1 MRITRFAVTEV
12 LLCPPVANI
21 IAAVVTAMSNHLFTF
36 ILAGGS
42 GERFWPLSRSKT
54 PKHLLRLLSDRT
66 LLETTVRRVENL
78 VPWDQVFIL
87 TNAAQVDSIRKE
99 LPFLPAENI
108 VAEPEKRDTAPAC
121 ALAVGFARARDKDAI
136 CALLPADAVIHN
148 IPVFQ
153 KQLTEAAEV
162 AGKRDALVTFAIPP
176 TYPSTGFGYLQL
188 GEGHDSVHK
197 VVRFVEKPDLA
208 SAENYYRSGEYAWNA
223 GMFIWR
229 AEIFLR
235 EAERLAP
242 PLAEFIRDFPQ
253 GNANTYLAE
262 RFSKLPKISVDYAIM
277 EKASE
282 VLAFKAAFDWD
293 DVGSWTAL
301 PDHLG
306 RDEGG
311 NTVRGD
317 IVEHEARNNIA
328 LSNGRLIALCGVED
342 LIVIETPDAVLVCHR
357 NAAQDIKKLQ
367 PLLPDKV
374 R

>member
-1 MRITRFAVTEV
+1 MAKV
-12 LLCPPVANI
+12 LR
-21 IAAVVTAMSNHLFTF
+21 AMSNHLFTF

-121 ALAVGFARARDKDAI
+121 ALAVGFARSRDKDAI
-136 CALLPADAVIHN
+136 CTLLPADAVIHN

-153 KQLTEAAEV
+153 KQLTAAAEV
-162 AGKRDALVTFAIPP
+162 AGQRDALVTFAIPP

-188 GEGHDSVHK
+188 GEGKDSVHK

-208 SAENYYRSGEYAWNA
+208 SAEKYYRSGEYAWNA

-242 PLAEFIRDFPQ
+242 PLAEFIRDFPK
-253 GNANTYLAE
+253 GDAKGYLAE
-262 RFSKLPKISVDYAIM
+262 RFVKLPKISVDYAIM

-293 DVGSWTAL
+293 DVGAWTAL

-311 NTVRGD
+311 NTMRGD
-317 IVEHEARNNIA
+317 VVEHASRNNIA

-367 PLLPDKV
+367 PLLPEKV

>member
-1 MRITRFAVTEV
+1 
-12 LLCPPVANI
+12 
-21 IAAVVTAMSNHLFTF
+21 MSDHLFTY

-78 VPWDQVFIL
+78 VPWDRVFIL
-87 TNAAQVDSIRKE
+87 TNAAQAEAIRKE
-99 LPFLPAENI
+99 LPFLPPENV

-153 KQLTEAAEV
+153 RQLIEAADV
-162 AGKRDALVTFAIPP
+162 AGQRDALITFAIPP
-176 TYPSTGFGYLQL
+176 TYPATAFGYLHL
-188 GEGHDSVHK
+188 GVGHDSVHN
-197 VVRFVEKPDLA
+197 VIRFIEKPDLPT
-208 SAENYYRSGEYAWNA
+208 AETYYRSGQYAWNA

-229 AEIFLR
+229 AEVFLR
-235 EAERLAP
+235 ETERLAP
-242 PLAEFIRDFPQ
+242 PLGEFIRDFP
-253 GNANTYLAE
+253 GGDATGYLAE
-262 RFSKLPKISVDYAIM
+262 RFPKLPKISVDYAIM
-277 EKASE
+277 EQASE

-306 RDEGG
+306 HDEDG
-311 NTVRGD
+311 NTIARRGRR
-317 IVEHEARNNIA
+317 ARFPQQCRSQQRKADRA
-328 LSNGRLIALCGVED
+328 LWSRKPDRRRDRRRLARV
-342 LIVIETPDAVLVCHR
+342 PS
-357 NAAQDIKKLQ
+357 
-367 PLLPDKV
+367 
-374 R
+374 

>member
-1 MRITRFAVTEV
+1 MPITRFAVTEV

-42 GERFWPLSRSKT
+42 GERLWPLSRSKT

-87 TNAAQVDSIRKE
+87 TNATQVDSIRKE

-253 GNANTYLAE
+253 GNADTYLAE

>member
-1 MRITRFAVTEV
+1 
-12 LLCPPVANI
+12 
-21 IAAVVTAMSNHLFTF
+21 MSDHLFTF

-78 VPWDQVFIL
+78 VRWDRVFVL
-87 TNAAQVDSIRKE
+87 TNAAQAEAVRKE
-99 LPFLPAENI
+99 LPFIPPENV

-153 KQLTEAAEV
+153 RQLIEAAEV

-176 TYPSTGFGYLQL
+176 TYPATGFGYLQL
-188 GEGHDSVHK
+188 GEGHDSVHN
-197 VVRFVEKPDLA
+197 VIRFVEKPDLPA
-208 SAENYYRSGEYAWNA
+208 AEAYHRSGQYAWNA

-235 EAERLAP
+235 ESERLAP
-242 PLAEFIRDFPQ
+242 PLGEFIRDFPA
-253 GNANTYLAE
+253 GDATAYLAE
-262 RFSKLPKISVDYAIM
+262 RFPKLPKISVDYAIM
-277 EKASE
+277 EQASE

-301 PDHLG
+301 PEHLG
-306 RDEGG
+306 HDEDG
-311 NTVRGD
+311 NTLRGEV
-317 IVEHEARNNIA
+317 VEHDSRNNVV
-328 LSNGRLIALCGVED
+328 LSNGRLIALCGVEN
-342 LIVIETPDAVLVCHR
+342 LIVVETADALLVCHR
-357 NAAQDIKKLQ
+357 DAAQDIKKLQ
-367 PLLPDKV
+367 PLLPQHV

>member
-1 MRITRFAVTEV
+1 
-12 LLCPPVANI
+12 
-21 IAAVVTAMSNHLFTF
+21 MSDHLFTF

-54 PKHLLRLLSDRT
+54 PKHLLRLISDRT

-78 VPWDQVFIL
+78 VPWDRVFVL
-87 TNAAQVDSIRKE
+87 TNAAQAEAICKE
-99 LPFLPAENI
+99 LSFLPPENV

-153 KQLTEAAEV
+153 RQMNAAAEV

-176 TYPSTGFGYLQL
+176 AYPSTGFGYLHL
-188 GEGHDSVHK
+188 GEGHDSVHR
-197 VVRFVEKPDLA
+197 VIRFVEKPDLPT
-208 SAENYYRSGEYAWNA
+208 AETYYKSGEYAWNA

-235 EAERLAP
+235 ETERLTP
-242 PLAEFIRDFPQ
+242 PLAEFIRDFPA
-253 GNANTYLAE
+253 GDATAYLAD

-282 VLAFKAAFDWD
+282 VLAVKAEFDWD

-306 RDEGG
+306 RDEDA
-311 NTVRGD
+311 NTLRGEV
-317 IVEHEARNNIA
+317 IEHESRNNIA

-342 LIVIETPDAVLVCHR
+342 LIVIETADAVLVCHR
-357 NAAQDIKKLQ
+357 DAAQDIKKLQ
-367 PLLPDKV
+367 PLLPQNV